1 MIIIDRKSERELLS
15 LIQQN
20 GSGSIVSYF
29 GYVRGEVD
37 GKIVSNMLC
46 KKREDSM
53 KIMEKIENE
62 IREKFPVIDVILYH
76 SLGDLKVGELVAAV
90 IVSSVH
96 RAEGFEACRYG
107 IDKIKELEPVERK
120 DIFKE

>member
-46 KKREDSM
+46 KKREDSV

-96 RAEGFEACRYG
+96 RAEGFEACRYS